1 LARISFQEKTVSSP
15 SYSFV
20 VDDLVAEK
28 GDEASSSQ
36 ALSEENQA
44 KLNEILSLLQRN
56 VQDQVRD
63 ADLLREVLEL
73 IDQDLLAD
81 IKASLEPV
89 SQLDNHFAAVKQAL
103 KNQSSQPA
111 LEQRRATTNQSVKD
125 LHAQIQNNKEL
136 LAKLQPALELKKTK
150 KVALEAELRT
160 FTAEIEADE
169 KKMGELPEST
179 EKIRKEASTAPNA
192 KRKLKTKLSALSK
205 TQEADQ
211 KLLENINKII
221 SDATNVISKYL
232 GV

>member
-1 LARISFQEKTVSSP
+1 VSSP
-15 SYSFV
+15 GYSFA

-44 KLNEILSLLQRN
+44 KLKEILSLLQRD

-63 ADLLREVLEL
+63 ADLLREALEL
-73 IDQDLLAD
+73 IDQDLPAD

-89 SQLDNHFAAVKQAL
+89 AQLENHFAAVKQAL
-103 KNQSSQPA
+103 KNKSSQPT
-111 LEQRRATTNQSVKD
+111 LEQRRATAKQSMKD

-136 LAKLQPALELKKTK
+136 LVKFQPALELKKTRK
-150 KVALEAELRT
+150 AALEAELRNLT
-160 FTAEIEADE
+160 VEIEADE
-169 KKMGELPEST
+169 KKMVELPESM
-179 EKIRKEASTAPNA
+179 EKMRKEASAALNA
-192 KRKLKTKLSALSK
+192 ERQLKTKLSALSK

>member
-1 LARISFQEKTVSSP
+1 
-15 SYSFV
+15 

-44 KLNEILSLLQRN
+44 KLKEILSLLQRD

-63 ADLLREVLEL
+63 ADLLREALEF
-73 IDQDLLAD
+73 IDQDLPAD

-103 KNQSSQPA
+103 KNLSSQPA
-111 LEQRRATTNQSVKD
+111 LEQRRATTKESVKD

-136 LAKLQPALELKKTK
+136 LAKLQLALELKKTR
-150 KVALEAELRT
+150 KVALEAKLRT
-160 FTAEIEADE
+160 LTAEIEADE
-169 KKMGELPEST
+169 KKMAELPEST
-179 EKIRKEASTAPNA
+179 EKIRKEASVALNA
-192 KRKLKTKLSALSK
+192 ERQLKTKLSALSK

-211 KLLENINKII
+211 RLMENIKKII
-221 SDATNVISKYL
+221 SDATSEISKHL